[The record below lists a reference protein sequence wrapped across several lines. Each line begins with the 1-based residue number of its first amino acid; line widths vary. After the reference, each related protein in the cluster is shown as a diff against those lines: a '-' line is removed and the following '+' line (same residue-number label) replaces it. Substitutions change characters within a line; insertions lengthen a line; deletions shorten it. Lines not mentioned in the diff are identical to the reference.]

1 MLHPG
6 QPIQTRVI
14 WRIHRVLNRLSL
26 SPPRLLHQTTLLME
40 SKLLVKILLVVTLL
54 SLGPNVFLGEPHL

>member
-1 MLHPG
+1 
-6 QPIQTRVI
+6 VI

-40 SKLLVKILLVVTLL
+40 SELLAKILLLVTLL
-54 SLGPNVFLGEPHL
+54 ILRPKVFLGEPLL